1 MLAHSVT
8 TSNNVLLMTRKFIS
22 IMSRTM
28 LGYIGDG
35 QFPVY
40 DAL

>member
-1 MLAHSVT
+1 MLGHFVT
-8 TSNNVLLMTRKFIS
+8 ASNNVLLIARKFIS